1 VVNARAV
8 QSEFISLTLEEMR
21 IEVANK
27 LRELILSNVFVR
39 LRF

>member
-1 VVNARAV
+1 VVDAGAV

-27 LRELILSNVFVR
+27 LRELVLSNVFVG